1 MDETIV
7 SARIRADGVVVE
19 ILVGGTERPFPKRP
33 MRPMSEEE
41 ISAAAAA
48 DPDARPMS
56 EAELRAARRIPRVKT
71 LGRVLGLTQEEFAS
85 RFHIPLGTLRDWEQG
100 RTESDQPREGVSSRD
115 RGRRRRCLTGAGKWT
130 APTLGRGRGAFTR
143 LGRQGTAIRRQ
154 GKVCRRSLGRG
165 RHIPEEIR
173 ALPPRASRLF
183 RRRSPRR
190 PKVQ

>member
-71 LGRVLGLTQEEFAS
+71 LRRVLG
-85 RFHIPLGTLRDWEQG
+85 
-100 RTESDQPREGVSSRD
+100 
-115 RGRRRRCLTGAGKWT
+115 RRRNSKADFIFHSALCATGSKAVPNRINSQGCIFARSRAT
-130 APTLGRGRGAFTR
+130 QTLSHGRWKMDRADT
-143 LGRQGTAIRRQ
+143 
-154 GKVCRRSLGRG
+154 
-165 RHIPEEIR
+165 R
-173 ALPPRASRLF
+173 ALAGRLHSTWSSGNCNPSARKGLPPFSRQRSTYTRRDTRPSAASV
-183 RRRSPRR
+183 SI
-190 PKVQ
+190 VSA